1 MLKFSKDLEVDMGWV
16 VTIDG
21 PAASGKSTVSREVAK
36 KMGWNWVSTGAFY
49 RGLAFVAMQRKIQ
62 FDDISALLELSKSD
76 VWSVKMLEDRT
87 SVFYNNQEVTEMIFR
102 EDVGNFASQISHYP
116 EVRKAL
122 LESQRMCSI
131 GPAGLVA
138 EGRDCGTVVF
148 PQAHAKIYLTA
159 DQTHR
164 AARRAAEEGGSAE
177 NIMAS
182 QQQRDQQDST
192 RKVAPL
198 QIPDHA
204 FVLDTTYISL
214 DDVVEKV
221 EKFIRGKIPV

>member
-1 MLKFSKDLEVDMGWV
+1 MLNYTKDLEVDMGWV

-49 RGLAFVAMQRKIQ
+49 RGLAFVAMQKKIQ

-76 VWSVKMLEDRT
+76 IWSVKMLEDRT

-122 LESQRMCSI
+122 LDSQRMCSF

-204 FVLDTTYISL
+204 FVLDTTHISL

-221 EKFIRGKIPV
+221 EQFIRGKIPV